1 MTMHTDTK
9 KATHAE
15 RVRQMR
21 RHCAYLLRQVA
32 TLEAAADE
40 HRAAPLAT
48 LEALESAADALQS
61 ACALWDAPEL
71 DA

>member
-21 RHCAYLLRQVA
+21 RHCASLLRQVA

-40 HRAAPLAT
+40 HRAAPLVV
-48 LEALESAADALQS
+48 LEALEAAGDALQS
-61 ACALWDAPEL
+61 ACAMWDAPER